1 MITKNA
7 FAAMGLTTGLAV
19 IALVGSAAAA
29 PVVGLSG
36 DKTLVWFD
44 TDKPEISKTVDVSG
58 IDRLAGID
66 VRPGDG
72 KLYGLAGDGTLVTI
86 DLETGAATAGS
97 KLTTMLPEGV
107 SASVDFNPAADRL
120 RVMGSDGTNL
130 RVHPDTGETTVDG
143 SLNFEAGDEMAEMTP
158 NIVATAY
165 LNSYSKAEKTAM
177 YDIDAGGNFIQQTKP
192 NDGVLKTIGKLGIEG
207 AESYAFDIQTTQRGD
222 NTAWLAAGGS
232 LYTVDLET
240 GAAEKKGDI
249 TGAPSAL
256 RDIAILPSM

>member
-7 FAAMGLTTGLAV
+7 FAAIGLTTGLVV
-19 IALVGSAAAA
+19 IGYAGAAAAA

-36 DKTLVWFD
+36 DRTLVWFD
-44 TDKPEISKTVDVSG
+44 TDKPEISRSVDVDG
-58 IDRLAGID
+58 VERLAGID

-72 KLYGLAGDGTLVTI
+72 KLYGLAADGTLVTI
-86 DLETGAATAGS
+86 DLETGAATAGA
-97 KLTTMLPEGV
+97 KLTTMLPDGV
-107 SASVDFNPAADRL
+107 TASVDFNPAADRL

-143 SLNFEAGDEMAEMTP
+143 SLNFEAGDQMAEMTP

-165 LNSYSKAEKTAM
+165 INSYGKPEKTAM
-177 YDIDAGGNFIQQTKP
+177 YDIDAAGTFIQQTKP
-192 NDGVLKTIGKLGIEG
+192 NDGVLKTISKLGMEG
-207 AESYAFDIQTTQRGD
+207 ADTYAFDIQTTADGA

-249 TGAPSAL
+249 AGAASAL
-256 RDIAILPSM
+256 RDIAILPAM